1 MAITPL
7 QLPGYAAPTPI
18 DWTSL
23 DQLGNTLQSNRIN
36 NNRKDALS
44 LANLGQTVDGQPDY
58 GKSINALIGSGDIEG
73 AAKIA
78 AIKKAVSP
86 ESSADLQAYGLY
98 SQQAKASGQ
107 QPLPFLDFK
116 TKLAAAGASKTSVN
130 NTIQTGEK
138 AYDTAVGKDYADVFT
153 GTQKAARD
161 SVGAINNLNLMEGL
175 TRNPNFYSGAAG
187 NLVTQAKKVA
197 ASLGIAD
204 ADSAAPNELF
214 QKIGNK
220 AVLDAAGGS
229 LGTGFSN
236 ADRDFLSGTVPN
248 IGNTP
253 EGNRQIIQI
262 ARTVE
267 QRKQQVAQF
276 ARDYAKQHSG
286 RIDAGYDQA
295 LQEWSNAHPAFPQSR
310 QAGGAQP
317 QPQQQAAPAQQ
328 PQAQPRRAPDGNF
341 YVPDPNRPGK
351 YLQVIQ

>member
-1 MAITPL
+1 MAGST
-7 QLPGYAAPTPI
+7 
-18 DWTSL
+18 
-23 DQLGNTLQSNRIN
+23 
-36 NNRKDALS
+36 
-44 LANLGQTVDGQPDY
+44 PDY
-58 GKSINALIGSGDIEG
+58 GKSVSALIGAGDLDG

-78 AIKKAVSP
+78 AIQKAVSP
-86 ESSADLQAYGLY
+86 ESSADLQAYKV
-98 SQQAKASGQ
+98 AKGQ
-107 QPLPFLDFK
+107 GFQGGILDFLK
-116 TKLAAAGASKTSVN
+116 DKAAAGATRVN
-130 NTIQTGEK
+130 NSTVVQSGEK

-153 GTQKAARD
+153 TAQKAARD
-161 SVGAINNLNLMEGL
+161 SVGAINNLNLMENL
-175 TRNPNFYSGAAG
+175 TKNPNFYSGAGG

-204 ADSAAPNELF
+204 ANSAAPNELF

-286 RIDAGYDQA
+286 RIDAGFDQA
-295 LQEWSNAHPAFPQSR
+295 LQQWSDAHPAFQ
-310 QAGGAQP
+310 QP
-317 QPQQQAAPAQQ
+317 QGGSQPAQAPQQSQAAPQ
-328 PQAQPRRAPDGNF
+328 PQAQPRQAPDGKF

>member
-1 MAITPL
+1 MAVAPL
-7 QLPGYAAPTPI
+7 QLPGYAAPQSI

-23 DQLGNTLQSNRIN
+23 DQLGTTLQSNRLN
-36 NNRKDALS
+36 NSRKDALS
-44 LANLGQTVDGQPDY
+44 LANLGQTADGQPDY
-58 GKSINALIGSGDIEG
+58 GKTINALIGANDIEG
-73 AAKIA
+73 AAKVA

-98 SQQAKASGQ
+98 QTQAKASGQ

-116 TKLAAAGASKTSVN
+116 TKLAEAGASKTSVN
-130 NTIQTGEK
+130 NNIQSGEK
-138 AYDTAVGKDYADVFT
+138 EFDKAVGKEYGDVFT
-153 GTQKAARD
+153 SAQKAGRD
-161 SVGAINNLNLMEGL
+161 SVGAINNLNMMESL
-175 TRNPNFYSGAAG
+175 TKNPNFYSGAAG
-187 NLVTQAKKVA
+187 NLVTQGKKVA
-197 ASLGIAD
+197 ASLGITD

-253 EGNRQIIQI
+253 EGNRQIIAI

-276 ARDYAKQHSG
+276 ARDYAKQHGG

-295 LQEWSNAHPAFPQSR
+295 LQQWSDANPAFPQS
-310 QAGGAQP
+310 QAQGRP
-317 QPQQQAAPAQQ
+317 QPQQQASPAQQ
-328 PQAQPRRAPDGNF
+328 PQAQPRQAADGKF

-351 YLQVIQ
+351 YLQVVQ

>member
-1 MAITPL
+1 MAVAPL
-7 QLPGYAAPTPI
+7 QLPGYAAPQTV

-23 DQLGNTLQSNRIN
+23 DQLGNILQSNRTN
-36 NNRKDALS
+36 SNRQQALS
-44 LANLGQTVDGQPDY
+44 LANLGQMAGGTPDY
-58 GKSINALIGSGDIEG
+58 GKSVSALIGAGDLDG

-78 AIKKAVSP
+78 AIQKAVAP
-86 ESSADLQAYGLY
+86 ESSADLQAYKV
-98 SQQAKASGQ
+98 AKGQ
-107 QPLPFLDFK
+107 GFQGGILDFLK
-116 TKLAAAGASKTSVN
+116 DKAAAGATRVN
-130 NTIQTGEK
+130 NSTVVQSGEK

-153 GTQKAARD
+153 TAQKAARD
-161 SVGAINNLNLMEGL
+161 SVGAINNLNLMENL
-175 TRNPNFYSGAAG
+175 TKNPNFYSGAGG

-204 ADSAAPNELF
+204 ANSAAPNELF

-267 QRKQQVAQF
+267 QRKQQVAKF

-286 RIDAGYDQA
+286 RIDAGFDQA
-295 LQEWSNAHPAFPQSR
+295 LQQWSDAHPAFQ
-310 QAGGAQP
+310 QP
-317 QPQQQAAPAQQ
+317 QGGSQPSQAPQQ
-328 PQAQPRRAPDGNF
+328 PQAAPQPQSQPRQAPDGKF